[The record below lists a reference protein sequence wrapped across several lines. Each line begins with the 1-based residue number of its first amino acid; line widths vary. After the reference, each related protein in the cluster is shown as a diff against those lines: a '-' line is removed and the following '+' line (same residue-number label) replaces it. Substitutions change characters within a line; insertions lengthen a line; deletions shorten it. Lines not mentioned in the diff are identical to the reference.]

1 MPRIPMEVH
10 REAREIRFVG
20 GESNYLSA
28 TLIHPHAFLLL
39 IRDQWY
45 NPNHIRRTI

>member
-20 GESNYLSA
+20 GIELPKRNIDTPTRLPF
-28 TLIHPHAFLLL
+28 I
-39 IRDQWY
+39 
-45 NPNHIRRTI
+45 N